1 MPPLAL
7 TGHGAFYFPVWLS
20 VWVGMSTFLQILSI
34 TAPIFALI
42 GLGYITTR
50 SGLFAKADMR
60 VLGKF
65 VLSLA
70 LPALIF
76 RAMAQSRVG
85 DVLNPTYMTAYLL
98 GSLAALALVHT
109 VARRALHLGPST
121 SVFCAMGSAC
131 SNSSFVGYPILL
143 LSLPGVASVS
153 FALNLVIEN
162 IAVIPLLLF
171 LAERAKGGHPSA
183 AKAVQQALARLA
195 VNPLVV
201 ALVAGMAV
209 SFTGWALPAPVVRT
223 VDMLAMASGAVSLLV
238 IGGTLVG
245 LPLRGLAWRVAP
257 LSLCKLGLHPL
268 LVWAA
273 LALVVWLGLPPLEP
287 QLRTAAI
294 LSAAMPMMGVFPTLA
309 QAHGQ
314 EEWAAVALLL
324 TTVLSFFALSVWLW
338 ALFS

>member
-7 TGHGAFYFPVWLS
+7 TGHGAFCCLFRL

-50 SGLFAKADMR
+50 QGLFAKADMR

-85 DVLNPTYMTAYLL
+85 DVLNPTYLTAYLL
-98 GSLAALALVHT
+98 GSLAALALVHA
-109 VARRALHLGPST
+109 VARRALKLEGST
-121 SVFCAMGSAC
+121 SVFCAMGSSC

-143 LSLPGVASVS
+143 LSLPGVASTA

-162 IAVIPLLLF
+162 MVMIPLLLF
-171 LAERAKGGHPSA
+171 MAERAKGGHPSA
-183 AKAVQQALARLA
+183 WAAVQQALARLA
-195 VNPLVV
+195 VNPLVL
-201 ALVAGMAV
+201 ALVAGMVV
-209 SFTGWALPAPVVRT
+209 SLTGWVLPAPVVRT
-223 VDMLAMASGAVSLLV
+223 VDMLAVASGAVSLLV

-257 LSLCKLGLHPL
+257 LALAKLLLHPL
-268 LVWAA
+268 WVWAM
-273 LALVVWLGLPPLEP
+273 LGLVVWAGLPPLEAP
-287 QLRTAAI
+287 LAAAAV
-294 LSAAMPMMGVFPTLA
+294 LLAAMPMMGIYPTLA

-314 EEWAAVALLL
+314 DDWAAVALVV
-324 TTVLSFFALSVWLW
+324 TTTSSFFTLTALMWWL
-338 ALFS
+338 LG